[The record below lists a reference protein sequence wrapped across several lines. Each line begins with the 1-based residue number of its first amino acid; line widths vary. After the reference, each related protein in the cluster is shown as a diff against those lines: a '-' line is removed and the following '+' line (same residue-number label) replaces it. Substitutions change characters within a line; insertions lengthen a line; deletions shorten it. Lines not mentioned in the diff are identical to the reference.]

1 MSPFLVLPRTLA
13 KPLRWPTESVTRA
26 RRNARLA
33 SAALAVRKAE
43 REDVA
48 RFLADHDATAHA
60 TLDASAT
67 SPGSPV
73 SAPVSAPVNASIHA
87 APQSARDLA
96 IPQPRQHRLPA
107 EQRR

>member
-13 KPLRWPTESVTRA
+13 KPLRWPTESVARA

-33 SAALAVRKAE
+33 SVALEIRKAE

-48 RFLADHDATAHA
+48 RYLAEHQPNRDVTVPLPRIAR
-60 TLDASAT
+60 
-67 SPGSPV
+67 
-73 SAPVSAPVNASIHA
+73 A
-87 APQSARDLA
+87 A
-96 IPQPRQHRLPA
+96 A

>member
-13 KPLRWPTESVTRA
+13 KPLRWPTESVARA

-33 SAALAVRKAE
+33 SAALEIRKAE

-48 RFLADHDATAHA
+48 RFLAEHH
-60 TLDASAT
+60 
-67 SPGSPV
+67 PGPDVTV
-73 SAPVSAPVNASIHA
+73 SLPRGPL
-87 APQSARDLA
+87 LA
-96 IPQPRQHRLPA
+96 A